1 MPCGIMVE
9 LNGKDP
15 RVSVSVGERGRTS
28 LDTET
33 GLAPVSPLSVVS
45 DKKRENVSRLFLDL
59 MCLDIVVCACIRL
72 TDSPGDLFHLVLI
85 RTRRQ

>member
-1 MPCGIMVE
+1 MVE
-9 LNGKDP
+9 LDGKDP

-45 DKKRENVSRLFLDL
+45 DEKKRMLAGCS
-59 MCLDIVVCACIRL
+59 L
-72 TDSPGDLFHLVLI
+72 T
-85 RTRRQ
+85 

>member
-1 MPCGIMVE
+1 MVE

-15 RVSVSVGERGRTS
+15 RVNVSVGRSGRTS

-45 DKKRENVSRLFLDL
+45 EKENENVSGLFLDL
-59 MCLDIVVCACIRL
+59 MCV
-72 TDSPGDLFHLVLI
+72 F
-85 RTRRQ
+85 